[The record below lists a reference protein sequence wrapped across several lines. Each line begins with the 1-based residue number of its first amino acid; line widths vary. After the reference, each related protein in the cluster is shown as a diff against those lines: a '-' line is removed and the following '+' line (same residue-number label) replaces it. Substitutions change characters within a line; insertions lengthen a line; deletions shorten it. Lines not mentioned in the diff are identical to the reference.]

1 MVAILAIALACVVF
15 SMSAM
20 SEITRDV
27 GDLQTQLSPIV
38 WWRWQMFSSKA
49 QFFLSALAH
58 QRPRNCDLYG
68 GPQPTELLAVFRFS
82 R

>member
-49 QFFLSALAH
+49 QFFPVL
-58 QRPRNCDLYG
+58 
-68 GPQPTELLAVFRFS
+68 
-82 R
+82 